1 MLADDR
7 LSTGRKRV
15 GFRSRKRVNSRI
27 TVRIERKENGET
39 LSSEGY
45 TLNVSQNGC
54 LVVFPQI
61 LMLDQ
66 RVCLTNLAVKQT
78 VEAVIVWNGPEC
90 GDGWELGIKLLDPH
104 PDFWGLEI

>member
-1 MLADDR
+1 MPADAS
-7 LSTGRKRV
+7 LPTGSKRV
-15 GFRSRKRVNSRI
+15 GFRTRKRVNSRI
-27 TVRIERKENGET
+27 TVRIEWKENGEI

-54 LVVFPQI
+54 LVVFPQN

-66 RVCLTNLAVKQT
+66 RVCLTNLAGKQT
-78 VEAVIVWNGPEC
+78 VEAVIVWKGPEC
-90 GDGWELGIKLLDPH
+90 GDGREFGIKLLNPH